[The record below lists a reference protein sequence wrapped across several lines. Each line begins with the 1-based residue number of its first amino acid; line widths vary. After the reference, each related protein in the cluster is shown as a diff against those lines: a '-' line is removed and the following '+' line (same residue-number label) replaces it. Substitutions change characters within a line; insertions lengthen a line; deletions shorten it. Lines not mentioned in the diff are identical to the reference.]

1 MFIMSTLC
9 KLVGMERGQ
18 RWKGECSSER
28 GRGRA
33 RAVAGGQILSAT
45 TKRQSLNHQT
55 KQKKTPNINQ
65 RRHTKTN
72 KKMNKNTKT
81 NTVTKIHINT
91 NRHGREYGQIRRE
104 SVWKIIQI
112 RT

>member
-33 RAVAGGQILSAT
+33 RAVAGGQILTAT

-55 KQKKTPNINQ
+55 KQKKTPNS
-65 RRHTKTN
+65 RYTKMN
-72 KKMNKNTKT
+72 KKMNKDTKT
-81 NTVTKIHINT
+81 NTVTVTVTKIHINT
-91 NRHGREYGQIRRE
+91 NRHGRGYGEIRRDINNYKCT
-104 SVWKIIQI
+104 VL
-112 RT
+112 